1 MQDLP
6 TRMELH
12 AIRSLTLTDRQ
23 FLLGQAEGRETTV
36 TGLLSLAQ
44 GAARQ
49 PVVLMMHGSGGIGA
63 SIALW
68 QRQVN
73 AMGAAAFVLD
83 GFTGRGLVSVSAD
96 QAQLGRLAFVLDI
109 YRALAVLA
117 AHPAVDPARIAVLG
131 FSRGGQ
137 GALYA
142 GMARFH
148 ALWNRGGVA
157 PIGTAAVYP
166 DCGTRYI
173 GDLTMLPA
181 PLRVFHGRP
190 DDFNPIGPAR
200 AHVAR
205 LRAAGHD
212 VEIIEYDDAHH
223 GFDNPLSEAAAL
235 VPGAQSVRDCRIEER
250 EPGLLVNAAT
260 GLPFSYGDACVAN
273 AAHVGG
279 NPAASAAL
287 RRDVLSWLRGLLRL
301 S

>member
-12 AIRSLTLTDRQ
+12 AIRTLTLTDRQ
-23 FLLGQAEGRETTV
+23 FLRGEAEGQDATIS
-36 TGLLSLAQ
+36 GLLSLAQ
-44 GAARQ
+44 GEGRQ
-49 PVVLMMHGSGGIGA
+49 PVVVMMHGSGGIGA
-63 SIALW
+63 AMALW

-96 QAQLGRLAFVLDI
+96 QARLGRLAFVLDI

-117 AHPAVDPARIAVLG
+117 AHPAVDPGRIALLG

-148 ALWNRGGVA
+148 QLWNASGVA

-173 GDLTMLPA
+173 GDTAMLPA

-190 DDFNPIGPAR
+190 DDFNPIVPAR

-205 LRAAGHD
+205 LREAGHD
-212 VEIIEYDDAHH
+212 AEIIEYDDAHH
-223 GFDNPLSEAAAL
+223 GFDNPLSPAAAL

-260 GLPFSYGDACVAN
+260 GLPFSYDDACVAH

-279 NPAASAAL
+279 NAVAGAAL
-287 RRDVLSWLRGLLRL
+287 RRDVLAWLRGLLRL